1 MIQISSREHK
11 NTHDLFFWKFLLQAD
26 KLLVDEFEELHDL
39 LLLVLSRFEYGS
51 IYLNIEVHLNLI
63 SDMLLIIAVFQIIFH
78 LYSPSEPH
86 ISVFDSHI
94 FIHITTMDFGYCNV
108 IVSDVVRRAIL
119 ALRILI
125 LSTLGHLP
133 SYIV

>member
-1 MIQISSREHK
+1 V
-11 NTHDLFFWKFLLQAD
+11 LQAD

-39 LLLVLSRFEYGS
+39 LLLVLFRFEYGS

-63 SDMLLIIAVFQIIFH
+63 SDMLLIIVVFQIIFH
-78 LYSPSEPH
+78 MYSPSESH
-86 ISVFDSHI
+86 ISVFDSQI
-94 FIHITTMDFGYCNV
+94 FIYIATMDFGYCNV
-108 IVSDVVRRAIL
+108 IVSGVVRRTVL

>member
-1 MIQISSREHK
+1 M
-11 NTHDLFFWKFLLQAD
+11 LQAG

-39 LLLVLSRFEYGS
+39 LLLVLFQAEYGS

-63 SDMLLIIAVFQIIFH
+63 SDMLLIIVVFQIIFH
-78 LYSPSEPH
+78 MYSPSEPH
-86 ISVFDSHI
+86 ISLFDSHI